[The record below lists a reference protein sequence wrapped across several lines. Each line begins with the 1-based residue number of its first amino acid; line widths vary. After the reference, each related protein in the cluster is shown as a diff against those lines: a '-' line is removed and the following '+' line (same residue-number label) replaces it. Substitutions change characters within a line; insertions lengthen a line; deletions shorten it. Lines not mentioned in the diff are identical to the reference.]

1 MKIEERPHVS
11 ASRAPTI
18 EAGTRDGS
26 TALDA
31 EFSDARYIMARR
43 EFEAAE
49 AGPGKAD
56 ARSLP
61 IVGASR
67 TVLVDMDFE
76 LDGEVRLKPSTGH
89 SSGKRSH
96 SDLKAWTPCFPA
108 TPRPMQCINPDRSFR
123 FDSDFPTRR
132 I

>member
-43 EFEAAE
+43 EFEAAK

-56 ARSLP
+56 ERSLP
-61 IVGASR
+61 IVGAGR
-67 TVLVDMDFE
+67 TVLVYMDFE
-76 LDGEVRLKPSTGH
+76 LDGEVRLKRSTGH

-96 SDLKAWTPCFPA
+96 ADLKA
-108 TPRPMQCINPDRSFR
+108 
-123 FDSDFPTRR
+123 
-132 I
+132 